1 MIRAYATA
9 LAAAALAA
17 GVASCGPG
25 APADRK
31 TAQAMPDTSRPE
43 ANPPDASVTGVVPKE
58 GPPPMQPSQD
68 PNHPSATGQPNVPV
82 DVPEVQPK

>member
-1 MIRAYATA
+1 MIRTPAMA

-17 GVASCGPG
+17 GLASCGPG
-25 APADRK
+25 APANRK

-58 GPPPMQPSQD
+58 GPPPMQPDQNPD
-68 PNHPSATGQPNVPV
+68 RPSLTGQPDVPV